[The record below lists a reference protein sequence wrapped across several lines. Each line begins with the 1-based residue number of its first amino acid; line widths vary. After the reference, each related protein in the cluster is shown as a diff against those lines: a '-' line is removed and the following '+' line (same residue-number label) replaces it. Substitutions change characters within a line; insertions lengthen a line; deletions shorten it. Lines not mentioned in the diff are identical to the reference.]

1 MTEVKLIPG
10 RENRSR
16 AGRLFILLLLPTL
29 YGCGDRTADRVV
41 ASSIEQHGGKAFE
54 SVFVEFDF
62 RNRHYTATR
71 DKGLFTYTREFS
83 DTTGRVRDVLTNTAF
98 VRYRNDTIVPI
109 SDERKNAFTNSVNS
123 VIYFALLPYFLE
135 DKAVNKRFVGE
146 TTIKGQPYRLV
157 RVTFDKRGG
166 GQDHEDVYLF
176 WFHRENKTMDYF
188 AYSYQT
194 DRGGLRF
201 RRAINPRN
209 VGGILFQDYINY
221 HPLRD
226 GATLEQLQ
234 ALFERGEL
242 GKLSDITLENIH
254 VRHLKDVKN

>member
-1 MTEVKLIPG
+1 MTVLKLISHL
-10 RENRSR
+10 ENTGP
-16 AGRLFILLLLPTL
+16 AGRLCMLMLLLALS
-29 YGCGDRTADRVV
+29 GCGDRTANRIVDR
-41 ASSIEQHGGKAFE
+41 SIEQHGGRAFE
-54 SVFVEFDF
+54 SVFLEFDF

-71 DKGLFTYTREFS
+71 DNGEFTYTREFS

-109 SDERKNAFTNSVNS
+109 TDERKNAFTNSVNS
-123 VIYFALLPYFLE
+123 VIYFALLPYFLH
-135 DKAVNKRFVGE
+135 DKAVNKRLIGE

-176 WFHRENKTMDYF
+176 WFHRENNTMDYF

-194 DRGGLRF
+194 DGGGLRF
-201 RRAINPRN
+201 RQAINPRK
-209 VGGILFQDYINY
+209 VGGILFQDYVNY
-221 HPLRD
+221 QPVQH

-234 ALFERGEL
+234 ALFESGKL
-242 GKLSDITLENIH
+242 GKLSEIVLENIN
-254 VRHLKDVKN
+254 VRHLKDGGK